1 LSLQRRLTVFFIVI
15 VILPLAVAGFVVQR
29 IVGHEIERRAEL
41 SLDPA
46 LEAASTAYESR
57 AGTLQL
63 RVREAARHPD
73 FGKELERGRGWKS
86 LNDFLGEI
94 REEDRALDFLVATD
108 SSDKVIGA
116 DVASGEWLKDYDQ
129 PETNELTAPSS
140 ASLPFV
146 SSIVKL
152 RDANGRQVGNLIG
165 GLWIDRDF
173 LVGYSPG
180 MVELSVVV
188 GDEVIAT
195 TAPLPRVQEV
205 AIGRGRFETV
215 LDEEVTA
222 ETLALKDGPT
232 FLATTPHTEVG
243 GLSTQVVLIGLLLLA
258 AMGTAIIGYWLARL
272 ITHPLEQLAHGAQA
286 ITEGNFDHQIPVR
299 SRDEVGS
306 VAVAFNEMTAKLRE
320 TINELSS
327 SRTQLERAVR
337 RVGETLRSTH
347 DMKQMLES
355 IVNTAADAVLADAAV
370 LWMFTATRESVY
382 PAIIRGVVG
391 RSMESIK
398 VGDGIAGQV
407 AERGNSIVLP
417 GDDVLPRRART
428 EPDFP
433 VTAAIPLFSQARLMG
448 VLTVYRK
455 DPEQLFTRADTDTM
469 IFLAEQGGVAIENV
483 LLHEDAQRLSLTDGL
498 TGVWNRRYFQMQF
511 RQVLATAS
519 RFDRAFSI
527 MMLDLDHFK
536 RVNDTHGHQ
545 RGDAILVEF
554 SQRVS
559 GALRE
564 IDTFARYGGEEFIC
578 LLAETGLGG
587 AATTAEKIREVIKSE
602 PFGGLGDEP
611 ISLTV
616 SIGVASYPEHG
627 DSFRG
632 LVEAADQAMYRAK
645 QEGRDR
651 VRTAGSQLK
660 LAT

>member
-1 LSLQRRLTVFFIVI
+1 MFFIVI
-15 VILPLAVAGFVVQR
+15 VILPLAVAGIVMQR
-29 IVGHEIERRAEL
+29 IVGHEIDRRAEL

-46 LEAASTAYESR
+46 LEASATVYEER
-57 AGTLQL
+57 ADTLPL
-63 RVREAARHPD
+63 RVREAASYPN
-73 FGKELERGRGWKS
+73 FGEMLEDDAGRRAMD
-86 LNDFLGEI
+86 DFLSTVRSNVG
-94 REEDRALDFLVATD
+94 LDFLIVTD
-108 SSDKVIGA
+108 SSEEVIGA
-116 DVASGEWLKDYDQ
+116 DVGTGVWLEGYEQ
-129 PETNELTAPSS
+129 PGVGDIVDPSS
-140 ASLPFV
+140 DSVPFV
-146 SSIVKL
+146 SSTVKL
-152 RDANGRQVGNLIG
+152 KDTNNRRFGNLLG
-165 GLWIDRDF
+165 GFWTDREL
-173 LVGYSPG
+173 LVGYTPG
-180 MVELSVVV
+180 TVNLSIAA
-188 GDEVIAT
+188 GGEVIST

-205 AIGRGRFETV
+205 ELGPGRFETV

-222 ETLALKDGPT
+222 KTLALDNGPA
-232 FLATTPHTEVG
+232 LVATTPHTEVG

-272 ITHPLEQLAHGAQA
+272 ITHPLEQLAYGAQA
-286 ITEGNFDHQIPVR
+286 ITEGSFDHQIQVR
-299 SRDEVGS
+299 SRDEVGR
-306 VAVAFNEMTAKLRE
+306 VAIAFNEMTAKLRE

-355 IVNTAADAVLADAAV
+355 IVNTAADAVQADAAV

-398 VGDGIAGQV
+398 VGEGIAGQV

-417 GDDVLPRRART
+417 ADEGPRRARS

-433 VTAAIPLFSQARLMG
+433 VTAAIPLYSQARLMG

-455 DPEQLFTRADTDTM
+455 DADQHFTRADTDTV

-519 RFDRAFSI
+519 RFDRSFSI

-536 RVNDTHGHQ
+536 KVNDTHGHQ

-578 LLAETGLGG
+578 LLSETGLGG
-587 AATTAEKIREVIKSE
+587 AATTAEKIREVIKSK
-602 PFGGLGDEP
+602 PFGGMGDEP
-611 ISLTV
+611 IALTV

-632 LVEAADQAMYRAK
+632 LVEAADQALYRAK

>member
-1 LSLQRRLTVFFIVI
+1 MSLQRRLTVFFIVI
-15 VILPLAVAGFVVQR
+15 VILPLAVAGIVVQR
-29 IVGHEIERRAEL
+29 ILAHEIDRRAEL

-46 LEAASTAYESR
+46 LEAAATAYVER
-57 AGTLQL
+57 ADTLQL
-63 RVREAARHPD
+63 RVREAARFPT
-73 FGKELERGRGWKS
+73 FGRRLERARGRRPLDG
-86 LNDFLGEI
+86 FLS
-94 REEDRALDFLVATD
+94 RVRASDPKLDFLIVTD
-108 SSDKVIGA
+108 ASNDVIGA
-116 DVASGEWLKDYDQ
+116 DIGAGDWLEGYEQ
-129 PETNELTAPSS
+129 PTMDELATPSS
-140 ASLPFV
+140 SSPFV
-146 SSIVKL
+146 SSVVQL
-152 RDANGRQVGNLIG
+152 RDTNRKQVGQLVG
-165 GLWIDRDF
+165 GFWIDSGL
-173 LVGYSPG
+173 LVGYTPQ
-180 MVELSVVV
+180 MVDLSILV
-188 GDEVIAT
+188 GDEVIAS
-195 TAPLPRVQEV
+195 TALRRVQEV
-205 AIGRGRFETV
+205 DTGRGRFETV

-222 ETLALKDGPT
+222 KTLPLQNGPSL
-232 FLATTPHTEVG
+232 LATTPHTEVG

-272 ITHPLEQLAHGAQA
+272 ITHPLEELSHGAQA
-286 ITEGNFDHQIPVR
+286 ITEGNFDHEIPIR
-299 SRDEVGS
+299 SRDEVGR

-355 IVNTAADAVLADAAV
+355 IVNTAADAVQADAAV

-398 VGDGIAGQV
+398 VGEGIAGQV

-417 GDDVLPRRART
+417 GDEVLSRRARS

-433 VTAAIPLFSQARLMG
+433 VTAAIPLYSQARLMG

-455 DPEQLFTRADTDTM
+455 DPEQLFTRADTDTV

-519 RFDRAFSI
+519 RFDRPFSI

-587 AATTAEKIREVIKSE
+587 AATTAEKIREVIKSQ
-602 PFGGLGDEP
+602 PFGGVGDEP

>member
-46 LEAASTAYESR
+46 LEAAATAYVER
-57 AGTLQL
+57 ADTVQL
-63 RVREAARHPD
+63 RVREAARRPG
-73 FGKELERGRGWKS
+73 FAKELERGRGRKS
-86 LNDFLGEI
+86 LNDFLGNI
-94 REEDRALDFLVATD
+94 REEDGALDFLVVTD
-108 SSDKVIGA
+108 PRDSVIGA
-116 DVASGEWLKDYDQ
+116 DVASGDWLEGYDQ
-129 PETNELTAPSS
+129 PETGELAAPSS
-140 ASLPFV
+140 TSLPFV
-146 SSIVKL
+146 SSVVRL
-152 RDANGRQVGNLIG
+152 RDANGKQVGNLVG

-173 LVGYSPG
+173 LVGYTPQ
-180 MVELSVVV
+180 MVDLSILV
-188 GDEVIAT
+188 GDEVIAS
-195 TAPLPRVQEV
+195 TALRRVQEV
-205 AIGRGRFETV
+205 GTGRGRFETV

-222 ETLALKDGPT
+222 KTLALKNGPSL
-232 FLATTPHTEVG
+232 LATTPHTEVG

-258 AMGTAIIGYWLARL
+258 GMGTAIIGYWLARL

-299 SRDEVGS
+299 SRDEVGR
-306 VAVAFNEMTAKLRE
+306 VAVAFNEMTAKLRG

-391 RSMESIK
+391 RPMESIK
-398 VGDGIAGQV
+398 VGEGIAGQV

-417 GDDVLPRRART
+417 GDEVLPRRARA

-433 VTAAIPLFSQARLMG
+433 VAAAIPLFSQARLMG

-455 DPEQLFTRADTDTM
+455 EPEQRFTRADTDTI

-511 RQVLATAS
+511 RQILATAS